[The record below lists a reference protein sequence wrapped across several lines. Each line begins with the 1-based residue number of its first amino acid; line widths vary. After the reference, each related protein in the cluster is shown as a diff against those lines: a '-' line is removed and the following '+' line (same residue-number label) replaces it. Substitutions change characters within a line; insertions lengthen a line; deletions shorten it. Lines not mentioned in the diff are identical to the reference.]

1 MPKGKKMKTDDDG
14 DDDWRHDD
22 DDTPNMSQGA
32 GSSSTQDVSVSGAT
46 APKFMEGI
54 ANDMIQEWWKE
65 AYTCKCPFN
74 SSMINRFLN
83 SKALTAPRL
92 CEDIRYGL
100 PLRWDPREGS
110 SHVIGGDCCC
120 KGDKYFTAA
129 ELQAHG
135 KDTARNGGSMGAVHK
150 TLSQFLIGQGYGA
163 SSMEPAAT
171 IRSQIE
177 PMAAIDE
184 VSWPP
189 LVVLRS
195 SPGYEKLIMSKG
207 QASKYLGAVAKAT
220 EYVPV
225 YTAPAHGSGEA
236 SQFLGQIVLIFKGG
250 SEAEQDSM
258 LDAAV
263 ALREEVIAQY
273 KPDDGSIFASADL
286 LDRAHY
292 HRLPASCKREL
303 EKSNGGRP
311 FEWRKLHEERSRA
324 RNEAVKRAAV
334 RTCACTCT
342 CAHLLRRLKR
352 IERSPRIKPLTDACF
367 VLLARMQEL
376 VAVQAQRDEARAGMK
391 EAQERRLQM
400 EEEFRNKERALQEAH
415 ASVVH
420 DITKATETE
429 WSNHFLTTLRLQQEN
444 QRAEGERRL
453 ALEQMRAKEY
463 EKALLEA
470 HYQDELERQQ
480 RKLDEALGEAEA
492 LRVDREQLVG
502 EELRAAK
509 QVIVDALNAE
519 NEDKNAKIQLQLVR
533 TQKELEEAKAKCQDA
548 VENYEDFAKP
558 LQLQNDLL
566 MAKIDALGMAVL
578 LSTAP
583 SLKPDEAENFGRGM
597 LTVDLKQKDSKQ
609 QIAGKAREFLWK
621 LEKRDVLQA
630 GYNFTLKLAASE
642 KKDAIIQ
649 KIMESKFE

>member
-14 DDDWRHDD
+14 DDDWLHDD

-32 GSSSTQDVSVSGAT
+32 GSSYTVSGAT
-46 APKFMEGI
+46 APII
-54 ANDMIQEWWKE
+54 ASKMIQEWWKE

-83 SKALTAPRL
+83 SKALTDPEL
-92 CEDIRYGL
+92 CEEIRYGL

-135 KDTARNGGSMGAVHK
+135 KDTARIGGSMGAVHK
-150 TLSQFLIGQGYGA
+150 TLSQFLIEQGYGA

-177 PMAAIDE
+177 PMAAIEE

-195 SPGYEKLIMSKG
+195 SPGYEKLIMSK
-207 QASKYLGAVAKAT
+207 AEAERFLGAVAEAT

-225 YTAPAHGSGEA
+225 YTAPAPGSREA
-236 SQFLGQIVLIFKGG
+236 SQYLGQVVLIFKGG

-273 KPDDGSIFASADL
+273 KPDDGSIFASAAL

-292 HRLPASCKREL
+292 LDLPASCKREL

-352 IERSPRIKPLTDACF
+352 IERSPRIKPLTGR
-367 VLLARMQEL
+367 V
-376 VAVQAQRDEARAGMK
+376 
-391 EAQERRLQM
+391 
-400 EEEFRNKERALQEAH
+400 FR
-415 ASVVH
+415 V
-420 DITKATETE
+420 
-429 WSNHFLTTLRLQQEN
+429 
-444 QRAEGERRL
+444 
-453 ALEQMRAKEY
+453 
-463 EKALLEA
+463 
-470 HYQDELERQQ
+470 
-480 RKLDEALGEAEA
+480 
-492 LRVDREQLVG
+492 
-502 EELRAAK
+502 
-509 QVIVDALNAE
+509 
-519 NEDKNAKIQLQLVR
+519 
-533 TQKELEEAKAKCQDA
+533 
-548 VENYEDFAKP
+548 
-558 LQLQNDLL
+558 
-566 MAKIDALGMAVL
+566 
-578 LSTAP
+578 
-583 SLKPDEAENFGRGM
+583 
-597 LTVDLKQKDSKQ
+597 
-609 QIAGKAREFLWK
+609 AREN
-621 LEKRDVLQA
+621 A
-630 GYNFTLKLAASE
+630 GACGGPSATRRGARGDEGGAG
-642 KKDAIIQ
+642 A
-649 KIMESKFE
+649 

>member
-14 DDDWRHDD
+14 DDDWLHDEVP
-22 DDTPNMSQGA
+22 TPNMSQGA
-32 GSSSTQDVSVSGAT
+32 GSSYTVSGAT
-46 APKFMEGI
+46 APII
-54 ANDMIQEWWKE
+54 ASKMIQEWWKE

-83 SKALTAPRL
+83 SKALTDPEL

-150 TLSQFLIGQGYGA
+150 TLSQFLIEQGYGA

-171 IRSQIE
+171 IRSQIG

-273 KPDDGSIFASADL
+273 KPDDGSIFASAAL

-292 HRLPASCKREL
+292 LDLPASCKREL

-352 IERSPRIKPLTDACF
+352 IERSPRIKPLTGR
-367 VLLARMQEL
+367 V
-376 VAVQAQRDEARAGMK
+376 
-391 EAQERRLQM
+391 
-400 EEEFRNKERALQEAH
+400 FR
-415 ASVVH
+415 V
-420 DITKATETE
+420 
-429 WSNHFLTTLRLQQEN
+429 
-444 QRAEGERRL
+444 
-453 ALEQMRAKEY
+453 
-463 EKALLEA
+463 
-470 HYQDELERQQ
+470 
-480 RKLDEALGEAEA
+480 
-492 LRVDREQLVG
+492 
-502 EELRAAK
+502 
-509 QVIVDALNAE
+509 
-519 NEDKNAKIQLQLVR
+519 
-533 TQKELEEAKAKCQDA
+533 
-548 VENYEDFAKP
+548 
-558 LQLQNDLL
+558 
-566 MAKIDALGMAVL
+566 
-578 LSTAP
+578 
-583 SLKPDEAENFGRGM
+583 
-597 LTVDLKQKDSKQ
+597 
-609 QIAGKAREFLWK
+609 AREN
-621 LEKRDVLQA
+621 A
-630 GYNFTLKLAASE
+630 GACGGPSATRRGARGDEGGAG
-642 KKDAIIQ
+642 A
-649 KIMESKFE
+649 

>member
-1 MPKGKKMKTDDDG
+1 M
-14 DDDWRHDD
+14 
-22 DDTPNMSQGA
+22 
-32 GSSSTQDVSVSGAT
+32 
-46 APKFMEGI
+46 
-54 ANDMIQEWWKE
+54 
-65 AYTCKCPFN
+65 
-74 SSMINRFLN
+74 
-83 SKALTAPRL
+83 
-92 CEDIRYGL
+92 
-100 PLRWDPREGS
+100 
-110 SHVIGGDCCC
+110 
-120 KGDKYFTAA
+120 
-129 ELQAHG
+129 
-135 KDTARNGGSMGAVHK
+135 
-150 TLSQFLIGQGYGA
+150 
-163 SSMEPAAT
+163 
-171 IRSQIE
+171 
-177 PMAAIDE
+177 
-184 VSWPP
+184 
-189 LVVLRS
+189 
-195 SPGYEKLIMSKG
+195 
-207 QASKYLGAVAKAT
+207 
-220 EYVPV
+220 
-225 YTAPAHGSGEA
+225 
-236 SQFLGQIVLIFKGG
+236 
-250 SEAEQDSM
+250 
-258 LDAAV
+258 
-263 ALREEVIAQY
+263 
-273 KPDDGSIFASADL
+273 
-286 LDRAHY
+286 
-292 HRLPASCKREL
+292 
-303 EKSNGGRP
+303 
-311 FEWRKLHEERSRA
+311 
-324 RNEAVKRAAV
+324 
-334 RTCACTCT
+334 
-342 CAHLLRRLKR
+342 
-352 IERSPRIKPLTDACF
+352 
-367 VLLARMQEL
+367 LLARMQEL

-429 WSNHFLTTLRLQQEN
+429 WSNHFVTTLRLQQEN

-470 HYQDELERQQ
+470 HYRDELERQQ
-480 RKLDEALGEAEA
+480 RKLEEALGEAEA

-509 QVIVDALNAE
+509 QAIVDAIKAD

-533 TQKELEEAKAKCQDA
+533 TQMELEEAKASCQDA

-597 LTVDLKQKDSKQ
+597 LAVDLKQKDSKQ

-630 GYNFTLKLAASE
+630 GYNFSLNLAATE

>member
-1 MPKGKKMKTDDDG
+1 MPKKRKTDDD
-14 DDDWRHDD
+14 DDDDLLHDD
-22 DDTPNMSQGA
+22 VDTPNMSQGV
-32 GSSSTQDVSVSGAT
+32 GSSSTHVSVSGAT
-46 APKFMEGI
+46 ASK
-54 ANDMIQEWWKE
+54 MIKEWWKE
-65 AYTCKCPFN
+65 AYTSKCPFN
-74 SSMINRFLN
+74 SSMINRFLKD
-83 SKALTAPRL
+83 KALTAPEL
-92 CEDIRYGL
+92 CEDVRSGL
-100 PLRWDPREGS
+100 PLRWDPREGW

-120 KGDKYFTAA
+120 KGDKSFTAA

-135 KDTARNGGSMGAVHK
+135 EDTARAHGGSMGAVHT
-150 TLSQFLIGQGYGA
+150 TLSQFLIEQGFGA
-163 SSMEPAAT
+163 NSMEPAAT
-171 IRSQIE
+171 IRSQIG
-177 PMAAIDE
+177 PMAAIEE

-189 LVVLRS
+189 LVVLRTER
-195 SPGYEKLIMSKG
+195 GYEKLIMSKG

-225 YTAPAHGSGEA
+225 YTASAPGSRET

-263 ALREEVIAQY
+263 ALREEVIAQW
-273 KPDDGSIFASADL
+273 KPDGGSIFATADL

-292 HRLPASCKREL
+292 HGLPASCKREL

-324 RNEAVKRAAV
+324 RNETVKRAA
-334 RTCACTCT
+334 
-342 CAHLLRRLKR
+342 
-352 IERSPRIKPLTDACF
+352 
-367 VLLARMQEL
+367 EL

-391 EAQERRLQM
+391 EAQESRLQM

-429 WSNHFLTTLRLQQEN
+429 WSNHFMKTLLLQQEN
-444 QRAEGERRL
+444 QRVEGERRL

-470 HYQDELERQQ
+470 HHLDVMERQQ

-492 LRVDREQLVG
+492 LRMDREQLVG
-502 EELRAAK
+502 EAERATK
-509 QVIVDALNAE
+509 QAIVDAIKAD
-519 NEDKNAKIQLQLVR
+519 NEDEIAKIQAQLVR

-548 VENYEDFAKP
+548 VENYEDIAIP

-566 MAKIDALGMAVL
+566 MAKIDALGMVVL

-583 SLKPDEAENFGRGM
+583 SLKPDVAENFGRGM
-597 LTVDLKQKDSKQ
+597 LAVDLKQKDSKQ
-609 QIAGKAREFLWK
+609 QIAGKARAFLRG
-621 LEKRDVLQA
+621 LETPDVLQA
-630 GYNFTLKLAASE
+630 GRNFTLKLAATE

>member
-1 MPKGKKMKTDDDG
+1 MPKRRKTDDY
-14 DDDWRHDD
+14 DDDDRLHDD

-32 GSSSTQDVSVSGAT
+32 RSSSTQDVSVSGAT

-65 AYTCKCPFN
+65 TFAKGQPESKCPFN
-74 SSMINRFLN
+74 SSMINRFLKD
-83 SKALTAPRL
+83 KALTAPRL

-100 PLRWDPREGS
+100 PLRWDAREGWS
-110 SHVIGGDCCC
+110 HHVIGGDCCC
-120 KGDKYFTAA
+120 TGDKSFTAA
-129 ELQAHG
+129 KLQAHG
-135 KDTARNGGSMGAVHK
+135 KGTARANGGSMAAVHE
-150 TLSQFLIGQGYGA
+150 TLSQFLIEQGFGA

-177 PMAAIDE
+177 PMAAIEE

-207 QASKYLGAVAKAT
+207 QASKYLGAVANAT

-263 ALREEVIAQY
+263 ALREEVMAQR
-273 KPDDGSIFASADL
+273 KPDGGSIFASAAL

-292 HRLPASCKREL
+292 LDLPASCKREL

-352 IERSPRIKPLTDACF
+352 IERSPRIKPLTGR
-367 VLLARMQEL
+367 V
-376 VAVQAQRDEARAGMK
+376 
-391 EAQERRLQM
+391 
-400 EEEFRNKERALQEAH
+400 FR
-415 ASVVH
+415 V
-420 DITKATETE
+420 
-429 WSNHFLTTLRLQQEN
+429 
-444 QRAEGERRL
+444 
-453 ALEQMRAKEY
+453 
-463 EKALLEA
+463 
-470 HYQDELERQQ
+470 
-480 RKLDEALGEAEA
+480 
-492 LRVDREQLVG
+492 
-502 EELRAAK
+502 
-509 QVIVDALNAE
+509 
-519 NEDKNAKIQLQLVR
+519 
-533 TQKELEEAKAKCQDA
+533 
-548 VENYEDFAKP
+548 
-558 LQLQNDLL
+558 
-566 MAKIDALGMAVL
+566 
-578 LSTAP
+578 
-583 SLKPDEAENFGRGM
+583 
-597 LTVDLKQKDSKQ
+597 
-609 QIAGKAREFLWK
+609 AREN
-621 LEKRDVLQA
+621 A
-630 GYNFTLKLAASE
+630 GACGGPSATRRGARGDEGGAG
-642 KKDAIIQ
+642 A
-649 KIMESKFE
+649 